1 MVKEMLYLA
10 RYLNFKLPDKKVTW
24 QWSASPPSSPSRIL
38 VDRDW
43 TVPNPSNLRQTCC
56 NLLQRIAN

>member
-1 MVKEMLYLA
+1 MLYLA
-10 RYLNFKLPDKKVTW
+10 RYLNSKLLDKKVTW

-43 TVPNPSNLRQTCC
+43 MSAKSLEFATD
-56 NLLQRIAN
+56 LL